1 MAAKTT
7 TASPSQAA
15 AKKAAAKK
23 ATKAAP
29 SSATA
34 SKTATGKKVSA
45 KAAPSSA
52 TASKAATGKKVRAK
66 AAPSN
71 ATASKAA
78 TGKKV
83 SAKAA
88 PSTATASKA
97 TAGKKV
103 SAKAEPASATAS
115 KATGAN
121 KVNAKA
127 EPAKKAA
134 AKRSAPKRA
143 AGAGT
148 TGGTAPK
155 RASRA
160 KVQAPSTIFLPR
172 AVASVDDDNP
182 LMAHGGGGG
191 GFGRCGGRMLS
202 NRMEQQLCNRLGVA
216 GVVHSHSPRHYEIR
230 LDETKVAAYAPMIV
244 LRGRGREGKGVV
256 IEAIEDSKA
265 SILTKVIAFR
275 EQYGQEFYV
284 TLVADD
290 EVLDEVPLSA
300 YDESCSSTNVHT
312 LIARLAE

>member
-7 TASPSQAA
+7 TASPSQTA

-45 KAAPSSA
+45 KAAPAKAAASKA
-52 TASKAATGKKVRAK
+52 TASKAA
-66 AAPSN
+66 
-71 ATASKAA
+71 AS
-78 TGKKV
+78 KKV

-88 PSTATASKA
+88 P
-97 TAGKKV
+97 
-103 SAKAEPASATAS
+103 AKAA
-115 KATGAN
+115 
-121 KVNAKA
+121 
-127 EPAKKAA
+127 PAKKAA
-134 AKRSAPKRA
+134 ANKSAPKRA

-182 LMAHGGGGG
+182 LMAHGGGGS

-202 NRMEQQLCNRLGVA
+202 NRLEQQLCNRLGVA

-256 IEAIEDSKA
+256 IEAIEGSKA